1 MYFSEGA
8 HVSDTLLGTLKNK
21 SFDGWGVRGG
31 GGKLLQ
37 KFPSPGKAIP
47 TDFLL

>member
-8 HVSDTLLGTLKNK
+8 HVSDILLGTLKNK
-21 SFDGWGVRGG
+21 SFDGLGTGG
-31 GGKLLQ
+31 GELLQ

-47 TDFLL
+47 TNFLL